1 MITGRKITKTS
12 VSLLMDFNLDND
24 DIYVS
29 IHIDTIT
36 NEMSIRVTL
45 CGISKIATVKLNKPY
60 VREDMRCKLRT
71 VINEVLNNINRYRGE
86 ND

>member
-1 MITGRKITKTS
+1 MITGRNITKTS

-29 IHIDTIT
+29 IHIDTIA

-45 CGISKIATVKLNKPY
+45 CGISKIATVKLSKPY
-60 VREDMRCKLRT
+60 VKEDIRRKLHT

>member
-12 VSLLMDFNLDND
+12 VNLLMDFNLDND

-45 CGISKIATVKLNKPY
+45 CGISKIATVKLSKPY
-60 VREDMRCKLRT
+60 VKEDIRRKLHT
-71 VINEVLNNINRYRGE
+71 VINEVLNDINRHRGE

>member
-12 VSLLMDFNLDND
+12 VNLLMDFNLDND

-45 CGISKIATVKLNKPY
+45 CGISKIATVKLSKPY
-60 VREDMRCKLRT
+60 VREDMRRKLHT

>member
-1 MITGRKITKTS
+1 MITGRNITKTS

-24 DIYVS
+24 DTYVS

-45 CGISKIATVKLNKPY
+45 CGISKIATVKLSKPY
-60 VREDMRCKLRT
+60 VREDMRRKLHT
-71 VINEVLNNINRYRGE
+71 VINEALNNINRYRGE

>member
-1 MITGRKITKTS
+1 MITGRNITKTS

-45 CGISKIATVKLNKPY
+45 CGISKIATVKLSKPY
-60 VREDMRCKLRT
+60 VKEDIRRKLHT

>member
-12 VSLLMDFNLDND
+12 VNLLMDFNLDND

-45 CGISKIATVKLNKPY
+45 CGISKVATVKLSKPY
-60 VREDMRCKLRT
+60 VKEDIRCKLHT

>member
-1 MITGRKITKTS
+1 MITGRNITKTS

-24 DIYVS
+24 DIYVN

-36 NEMSIRVTL
+36 NEMTIRVTL
-45 CGISKIATVKLNKPY
+45 GNVSKIATVKLSKPY
-60 VREDMRCKLRT
+60 VREDMRRKLHT
-71 VINEVLNNINRYRGE
+71 VINEALNDINRYRGE